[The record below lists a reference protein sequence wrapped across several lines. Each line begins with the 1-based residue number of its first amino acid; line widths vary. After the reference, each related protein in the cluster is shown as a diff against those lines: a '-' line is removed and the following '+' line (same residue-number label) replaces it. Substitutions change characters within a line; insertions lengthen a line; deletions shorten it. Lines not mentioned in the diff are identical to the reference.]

1 MKPVTVLRS
10 MLLPAALAIAACSGG
25 AKTVENPPPAD
36 TAVTVSYTGPA
47 ATTSDTQA
55 FQVNFWQNVSASNR
69 CGGCHKEGGQSPQ
82 FARSDD
88 VNLAYSAAL
97 TVVNLTQPDQSRVV
111 QKVAGGHN
119 CWLSSSQ
126 ACADILTTW
135 IRNWAGG
142 AGGGSATQI
151 ALTAPK
157 DQAVGSSKTFPADPA
172 LFGSTI
178 HPLLKQFCARCHSS
192 SAAAPQ
198 SPFFASTDV
207 IEAYAAAKAKI
218 NLDTPTLSRFYVRL
232 KDESHNCWITP
243 GNTAVDCAGSAAAML
258 AQIQAFAAG
267 IPVTQVD
274 PSLTLSRA
282 LTMYD
287 GTVASGGNRYEGGLI
302 AKYQFK
308 EGTGA
313 VAFDT
318 SGVEPALNLTV
329 SGDTSWVG
337 GWGLQFGPAGG
348 KAQGSVATS
357 RKLFD
362 QTRSSG
368 EFSIELW
375 AAPANVTQSD
385 AFMASYSGGNT
396 TRNFTLSQRLYQYE
410 SMTRSSATD
419 PNGSPSL
426 LTAAADRD
434 AQASLQHVVM
444 TYNAQG
450 GRRIY
455 VNGAFTGDVDAKTGG
470 TLASWDDTFA
480 FLLGNETSGARK
492 WSGTIRFAALYNRA
506 LTLAQIQQNF
516 AAGVG
521 EKYYLLFNVANLT
534 GMAQSYV
541 MFEVSRYDSYSY
553 LFSRPVFISLD
564 PNAKP
569 GNIPIRAI
577 RIGINGREAP
587 VGQAYVNVD
596 TAVTDTNY
604 SATTG
609 QRLADVGT
617 TIALEKGPDSD
628 QFFLTFERIG
638 SSNNARTEP
647 AAPTPA
653 TPPDATPKSD
663 VGMRVFS
670 EINSSLSEI
679 TGVPKSDAGVKST
692 YTLVEQ
698 QLPVVPSIDAF
709 LASHQIGI
717 AQLAIQ
723 YCDSLVESGQAS
735 SFFPGLNLNASPA
748 VAFADPTV
756 VTTPLING
764 GIGINI
770 ATQPLAA
777 DVRTELNSLIGNL
790 SACGGGAC
798 PANRTKTVTKAAC
811 AAVLGS
817 SAVLM
822 K

>member
-1 MKPVTVLRS
+1 MKPITVPRT
-10 MLLPAALAIAACSGG
+10 LLLLAALALAACSGG
-25 AKTVENPPPAD
+25 AKTVENPPTEVA
-36 TAVTVSYTGPA
+36 TAASYTGPA
-47 ATTSDTQA
+47 ATSSDTQA
-55 FQVNFWQNVSASNR
+55 FQVNFWQNVNASNR
-69 CGGCHKEGGQSPQ
+69 CGGCHKEGGQTPQ
-82 FARSDD
+82 FARGDD
-88 VNLAYSAAL
+88 VNMAYSAAL
-97 TVVNLTQPDQSRVV
+97 TVVNLVQPDQSRVV
-111 QKVAGGHN
+111 AKVGGGHN
-119 CWLSSSQ
+119 CWLSSNQ

-142 AGGGSATQI
+142 ATGGGATQI
-151 ALTAPK
+151 ALQLPV
-157 DQAVGSSKTFPADPA
+157 DHAVGSSKTFPTDTA

-178 HPLLKQFCARCHSS
+178 HPLLKQFCARCHSG
-192 SAAAPQ
+192 SAASPQ
-198 SPFFASTDV
+198 SPFFASSDV
-207 IEAYAAAKAKI
+207 VEAYAAAKAKI

-243 GNTAVDCAGSAAAML
+243 GNSAVDCAGSAAAML
-258 AQIQAFAAG
+258 AQIQAFATG

-282 LTMYD
+282 LSMYE
-287 GTVASGGNRYEGGLI
+287 GTVASGGNRYEGGLV

-318 SGVEPALNLTV
+318 SGVEPALNLNV

-337 GWGLQFGPAGG
+337 GWGLAFGPGGG

-357 RKLFD
+357 RKLYD

-368 EFSIELW
+368 EFSVELW

-385 AFMASYSGGNT
+385 AFLASYSGGNT
-396 TRNFTLSQRLYQYE
+396 VRNFTLSQRLYQYE
-410 SMTRSSATD
+410 AMTRSSVTD
-419 PNGSPSL
+419 SNGAPSL
-426 LTAAADRD
+426 LTNAARRD

-450 GRRIY
+450 GRKLY
-455 VNGAFTGDVDAKTGG
+455 VNGAFTGDVDTKISG

-492 WSGTIRFAALYNRA
+492 WTGTIRFAAAYNRA

-521 EKYYLLFNVANLT
+521 EKYYLLFNVASLT
-534 GMAQSYV
+534 GMAQSFV
-541 MFEVSRYDSYSY
+541 MFEVSRFDSYSY
-553 LFSRPVFISLD
+553 LFNRPVFISLD

-569 GNIPIRAI
+569 GNIPLRAI

-587 VGQAYVNVD
+587 VGQAYANVD
-596 TAVTDTNY
+596 TAITDANY

-609 QRLADVGT
+609 QRLSDVGT
-617 TIALEKGPDSD
+617 TVALEKGPDND

-638 SSNNARTEP
+638 TTNNARTEP
-647 AAPTPA
+647 AAPVPA
-653 TPPDATPKSD
+653 TPADATPKSD
-663 VGMRVFS
+663 VGMRVAS
-670 EINSSLSEI
+670 EINASLSEI
-679 TGVPKSDAGVKST
+679 TGVPRSDAGVKAT
-692 YTLVEQ
+692 YALVEQ
-698 QLPVVPSIDAF
+698 QLPAVPTVDAF

-723 YCDSLVESGQAS
+723 YCDSLVESGQAAT
-735 SFFPGLNLNASPA
+735 FFPGLNLNAAPS
-748 VAFADPTV
+748 VAFADPTL
-756 VTTPLING
+756 VTAPLISN
-764 GIGINI
+764 GIGNNI
-770 ATQPLAA
+770 STQPLAA
-777 DVRTELNSLIGNL
+777 DVRTELNGLIGNL
-790 SACGGGAC
+790 SACGGAAC
-798 PANRTKTVTKAAC
+798 PANRTRTVTKAAC

-817 SAVLM
+817 SAVMM